1 MLICTTFDLDQRL
14 SLHCT
19 YSLIQHWIYLTGQR
33 WNRKARSQPTGRN
46 GLGAS
51 SPQGGFDSGCKPS
64 RYGSSRARSVHCG
77 FALPVGHARSKFGRI
92 KACGTSVGQRGA
104 KSVTRASQSGQGGRT
119 LEPGGAVQFGRQ
131 VWSSAMRRI
140 GSGSTKRRANLG
152 FEHGKSCALL

>member
-104 KSVTRASQSGQGGRT
+104 KSVTRASQSGQGGRISRARWCGRKAADS
-119 LEPGGAVQFGRQ
+119 LENRDATA
-131 VWSSAMRRI
+131 WL
-140 GSGSTKRRANLG
+140 RRAFVKREAKL
-152 FEHGKSCALL
+152 